1 MDTLLLAFKNAS
13 TFLLPKDL
21 SFPLPLLL
29 DGVRIKVISVSKLV
43 LVLNC
48 SPESSLFA
56 KLCEYVCIRLIEIS
70 FSRNTIFSERA
81 STRHVEAL
89 SLKMVFLFLWFGM
102 FDTGERVSSLS
113 VPTDLL
119 YPGSD
124 LLYPLFD
131 QFIPNPLVDSYPRN
145 YDTKCLKQT

>member
-1 MDTLLLAFKNAS
+1 M
-13 TFLLPKDL
+13 
-21 SFPLPLLL
+21 
-29 DGVRIKVISVSKLV
+29 KVISVSKLV

-56 KLCEYVCIRLIEIS
+56 KLCEYVCIRSIEIS

-102 FDTGERVSSLS
+102 FDTGERVY
-113 VPTDLL
+113 THTHTHTLL
-119 YPGSD
+119 MLPKWAFQLNRIKKIQIYK
-124 LLYPLFD
+124 LIENVNTIIL
-131 QFIPNPLVDSYPRN
+131 
-145 YDTKCLKQT
+145 

>member
-21 SFPLPLLL
+21 SFPLPLPL
-29 DGVRIKVISVSKLV
+29 DGVRMKVISVSKLV

-56 KLCEYVCIRLIEIS
+56 KLCEYVYIRLIEIS

-89 SLKMVFLFLWFGM
+89 SLKMIFLLLWFRM
-102 FDTGERVSSLS
+102 FDTVVVSREKKLS
-113 VPTDLL
+113 
-119 YPGSD
+119 YG
-124 LLYPLFD
+124 FC
-131 QFIPNPLVDSYPRN
+131 FA
-145 YDTKCLKQT
+145 